1 MPDVEIDVRFQAQ
14 TGNPLQPDRIRI
26 EESMKKAETDV

>member
-1 MPDVEIDVRFQAQ
+1 MPDIEIDVRFQAQ
-14 TGNPLQPDRIRI
+14 AGNPGRPDRIRI